1 MDHMKYT
8 PNLKFLVETLMEE
21 PTKPLSREEK
31 SEFVSQMKNF
41 SEMGEFVYG
50 RTDLELLADRVRE
63 MIRKGEQIATEK
75 GDWFDNVTVKRH
87 MKDLQNAYK
96 TFEATAKEVN
106 QLNHRLAA
114 SYEDIA
120 QLLNKYFE
128 VG

>member
-1 MDHMKYT
+1 MDQMKYT

-21 PTKPLSREEK
+21 QPKPLSTQEK
-31 SEFVSQMKNF
+31 AEFVQQMKSF

-50 RTDLELLADRVRE
+50 RTDLELLSDRVRE
-63 MIRKGEQIATEK
+63 MIRKGEQIAMEK

-114 SYEDIA
+114 AYEDIA

>member
-21 PTKPLSREEK
+21 QPTPLSKEEK
-31 SEFVSQMKNF
+31 AEFVTQMKNF

-50 RTDLELLADRVRE
+50 RTDLELLSDRVRE
-63 MIRKGEQIATEK
+63 MIRRGEQIAMEK